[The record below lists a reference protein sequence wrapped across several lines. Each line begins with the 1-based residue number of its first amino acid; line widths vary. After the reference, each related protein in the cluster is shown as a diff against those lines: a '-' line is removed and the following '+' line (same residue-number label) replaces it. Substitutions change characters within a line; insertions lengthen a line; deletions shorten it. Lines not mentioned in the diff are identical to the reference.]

1 MTYQE
6 IINYAKSL
14 NIDEI
19 EIYASK
25 QANNTLKIFNGKL
38 ESYNAKDL
46 FSVSLRGKV
55 NGKMGY
61 ASTESLDES
70 SIKIALNKLIES
82 SSLITSLEEDE
93 IFGEKI
99 AYMTVENAESDA
111 DQYSLAEKQELLK
124 ELEQKTLAYDS
135 RIKKV
140 GYCQYTEA
148 KGNVTIVNS
157 KGVNLNRDFSY
168 LVLFCGAYAEE
179 NGETSVGYAQK
190 IGFNFKSLNVCELA
204 EKAGKKAVSGLNAGF
219 VKSGAYPVV
228 FDKEV
233 ATDLLQ
239 AFVGIFSGQSAMKKM
254 TLLEGKVGTKVFGDN
269 ITIIDDPFCEQ
280 ALIKVPFDDEAYPC
294 SKKAIVENG
303 VFNGF
308 LHSLKTAKFFNTKST
323 GNGFKAGNQVVPS
336 PINLYLKPGNCS
348 KDEVLA
354 GIQEGI
360 YITELQG
367 LHAGLNVVA
376 GTFNLQS
383 SGFMIRNGELK
394 EAVTL
399 FVVSGNF
406 FEMMN
411 NVEKIA
417 NDLDEEFTDVA
428 CPTIKVNGLMI
439 SGK

>member
-6 IINYAKSL
+6 IINLAKEL
-14 NIDEI
+14 HIDEF
-19 EIYASK
+19 EIYASN
-25 QANNTLKIFNGKL
+25 QSNNTLKIFNGKL

-55 NGKMGY
+55 NGKMAY
-61 ASTESLDES
+61 ASTESLEEE
-70 SIKIALNKLIES
+70 SIKNAINKLIES
-82 SSLITSLEEDE
+82 SKLITSLEEDE
-93 IFGEKI
+93 IFGEKVH
-99 AYMTVENAESDA
+99 YMTVVEAVSDA

-124 ELEQKTLAYDS
+124 ELEQQTLAYDS
-135 RIKKV
+135 RIKQV
-140 GYCQYTEA
+140 GYCQYAET
-148 KGNVTIVNS
+148 KGSVTIVNS
-157 KGVNLNRDFSY
+157 KGVNLTRNFSY
-168 LVLFCGAYAEE
+168 LVLVCGAYAAE
-179 NGETSVGYAQK
+179 NGETNMGYAHK
-190 IGFNFKSLNVCELA
+190 IGLNFKSLDAKKLA
-204 EKAGKKAVSGLNAGF
+204 IEAGKKAVSGLNASF

-239 AFVGIFSGQSAMKKM
+239 AFLGIFSGINAMKKM
-254 TLLEGKVGTKVFGDN
+254 TLLEGKVGEKIFGDN
-269 ITIIDDPFCEQ
+269 ITIIDDPFAEN

-294 SKKAIVENG
+294 SKRAVVENG
-303 VFNGF
+303 VFKGF
-308 LHSLKTAKFFNTKST
+308 FHSLKTAKFFNESPT
-323 GNGFKAGNQVVPS
+323 GNGFRSGNQIVPS
-336 PINLYLKPGNCS
+336 PTNLYLKPGAFS
-348 KDEVLA
+348 KEQVLE
-354 GIQEGI
+354 GIEEGI
-360 YITELQG
+360 YITSLQG

-383 SGFMIRNGELK
+383 SGYMIRDGKLA

-417 NDLDEEFTDVA
+417 NDLEGEFTDVA
-428 CPTIKVNGLMI
+428 CPTIKVNGLMV